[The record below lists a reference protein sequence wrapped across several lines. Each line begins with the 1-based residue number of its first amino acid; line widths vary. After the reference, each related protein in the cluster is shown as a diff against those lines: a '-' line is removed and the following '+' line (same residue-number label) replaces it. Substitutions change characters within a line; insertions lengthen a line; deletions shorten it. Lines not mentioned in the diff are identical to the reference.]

1 MSQRLKRGR
10 MPRERYRLAGPAAIK
25 EILALP
31 DSPPP
36 ADRRAKWSFGAL
48 VAVLVLAS
56 LDFSRA
62 IVPSTVRAARRIG
75 LDASYQGFMAAA
87 LRAGLACARGCRAE
101 VERRCL
107 ESSTRAA
114 RIRGFVPLAVDGT
127 RISLP
132 RTRANLRAHGGVS
145 RESGEPQALLVALVH
160 ATLRVPFR
168 WRLGSA
174 RLGER
179 ALLEQMLDGL
189 PPNALLL
196 MDAGFGG
203 HGFLSELHRRG
214 IRFVVRGSRL
224 TPVARAKGRT
234 YLWPRGLSPSLRPLE
249 VRLVRRGR
257 VAMLTN
263 VLDPRELTDRDVKR
277 AYRRRW
283 SAEVCWRELKRTLR
297 AARMRTRLPQ
307 HAEVEAEG
315 AMLAHAAVALL
326 GAREREA
333 RRALR
338 GARAR
343 GAARRGAG
351 PRGAARRV
359 RAAARPEEEA
369 RLAARRVVAEEEGA
383 RGAGPRQRPPR
394 DRTRDGEAHA
404 CTRRGCLTALGGTT
418 SSSGFAH
425 VTETASG
432 PGPSDSPLLEVV
444 PPILAVD
451 SGDWRSRFAL
461 ESAHAR
467 SSRGYPSA
475 NLR

>member
-10 MPRERYRLAGPAAIK
+10 MPRGRYRLAGPAAIK

-36 ADRRAKWSFGAL
+36 ADRRAKWSVGAL

-87 LRAGLACARGCRAE
+87 LRAGLACAHGCRAE

-168 WRLGSA
+168 WRLGGA

-203 HGFLSELHRRG
+203 HGFLSELDRRG

-234 YLWPRGLSPSLRPLE
+234 YLWPRGLAPSSRPLE

-263 VLDPRELTDRDVKR
+263 VLDQRELTDRDVER

-326 GAREREA
+326 GARERVRAGGRPDERSAARVLEA
-333 RRALR
+333 LRDEELDRAGLLAACARPRDLRKRR
-338 GARAR
+338 GARHDESWPRKKAHEAPGPVSVRRATAREMARHMRAR
-343 GAARRGAG
+343 G
-351 PRGAARRV
+351 
-359 RAAARPEEEA
+359 
-369 RLAARRVVAEEEGA
+369 
-383 RGAGPRQRPPR
+383 
-394 DRTRDGEAHA
+394 
-404 CTRRGCLTALGGTT
+404 
-418 SSSGFAH
+418 
-425 VTETASG
+425 
-432 PGPSDSPLLEVV
+432 
-444 PPILAVD
+444 
-451 SGDWRSRFAL
+451 GDA
-461 ESAHAR
+461 
-467 SSRGYPSA
+467 
-475 NLR
+475 

>member
-10 MPRERYRLAGPAAIK
+10 MPRGRYRLAGVRAIK

-36 ADRRAKWSFGAL
+36 ADRRAKWSVGAL

-145 RESGEPQALLVALVH
+145 RESSEPQALLVALVH

-168 WRLGSA
+168 WRLGGA

-234 YLWPRGLSPSLRPLE
+234 YLWPRGLAPSSRPLE

-263 VLDPRELTDRDVKR
+263 VLDARKLTDRDVER

-326 GAREREA
+326 GARERVRAGGRPDERSAARVLEA
-333 RRALR
+333 LRDEELDRAGLLAACARPRDLRKRR
-338 GARAR
+338 GARHDESWPRKKAHEAPGPVSVRRATAREMARHMRAR
-343 GAARRGAG
+343 G
-351 PRGAARRV
+351 
-359 RAAARPEEEA
+359 
-369 RLAARRVVAEEEGA
+369 
-383 RGAGPRQRPPR
+383 
-394 DRTRDGEAHA
+394 
-404 CTRRGCLTALGGTT
+404 
-418 SSSGFAH
+418 
-425 VTETASG
+425 
-432 PGPSDSPLLEVV
+432 
-444 PPILAVD
+444 
-451 SGDWRSRFAL
+451 GDA
-461 ESAHAR
+461 
-467 SSRGYPSA
+467 
-475 NLR
+475 

>member
-10 MPRERYRLAGPAAIK
+10 MPREGYRLAGARAIK

-62 IVPSTVRAARRIG
+62 IVPSTVRAARRVG

-107 ESSTRAA
+107 ESGTRAT
-114 RIRGFVPLAVDGT
+114 RIRGFIPLAVDGT

-145 RESGEPQALLVALVH
+145 RESSEPQALLVALVH

-179 ALLEQMLDGL
+179 ALLGQMLDGL

-203 HGFLSELHRRG
+203 HGFLSDLHRRG

-224 TPVARAKGRT
+224 TPVALAKGRT
-234 YLWPRGLSPSLRPLE
+234 YLWPRGLAPSSRPLE
-249 VRLVRRGR
+249 VRLVRCGR

-263 VLDPRELTDRDVKR
+263 VLDPRELTDRDVER

-326 GAREREA
+326 GARERVRAGGRPDERSAARVLEA
-333 RRALR
+333 LRDEELDLAGLLAACARPRDLRKRHGPRHDESWPRKKAHEAPGIVSVRRATTREMARCMGVR
-338 GARAR
+338 GANA
-343 GAARRGAG
+343 
-351 PRGAARRV
+351 
-359 RAAARPEEEA
+359 
-369 RLAARRVVAEEEGA
+369 
-383 RGAGPRQRPPR
+383 
-394 DRTRDGEAHA
+394 
-404 CTRRGCLTALGGTT
+404 
-418 SSSGFAH
+418 
-425 VTETASG
+425 
-432 PGPSDSPLLEVV
+432 
-444 PPILAVD
+444 
-451 SGDWRSRFAL
+451 
-461 ESAHAR
+461 
-467 SSRGYPSA
+467 
-475 NLR
+475 